1 MGKKNK
7 KGVETEMLFWMLVAI
22 IVLILVVGGY
32 FFLRGKGFG
41 ALDFIKN
48 AFRFRS

>member
-1 MGKKNK
+1 MRKTSK
-7 KGVETEMLFWMLVAI
+7 KGVEAQVLFWMIVAVIILV
-22 IVLILVVGGY
+22 IVLGGY
-32 FFLRGKGFG
+32 FFLRGKGLG